1 VQRSVETAQRAV
13 LFADVTDSTR
23 IYESLGDAQAHALID
38 QLLWLL
44 GKSAAGHGGTVV
56 KTLGDGMVCA
66 FPAPDAACR
75 AACDMQLAAQSTP
88 AARPADRLAVRIGFT
103 FGPVVLS
110 EGDVFGDTVN
120 VCSRLVALANPE
132 QVLTTQQTVE
142 AMAPE
147 LRGRCRQLCPIRVRG
162 RHEEIVACSV
172 RYRDDPDATE
182 TNLRLTTI
190 TRGRELV
197 LKLTC
202 GGELRVVR
210 SAGTGLRIG
219 RDRDNDLVVESHFA
233 SRAHARI
240 YPREGHFV
248 LQDLSSNGTYL
259 LADGGTAEILLRR
272 EEAVLTERGWI
283 GLGNSAARHG
293 DHTLRFRVEP
303 DAD

>member
-1 VQRSVETAQRAV
+1 VETAQRAV

-23 IYESLGDAQAHALID
+23 IYESLGDAQAHTLIE

-44 GKSAAGHGGTVV
+44 GKAAAGHGGAVV
-56 KTLGDGMVCA
+56 KKLGDGIVCA
-66 FPAPDAACR
+66 FPTSDAACE
-75 AACDMQLAAQSTP
+75 AACDMQLAALSTP
-88 AARPADRLAVRIGFT
+88 AARPADRLAVRVGFT

-132 QVLTTQQTVE
+132 QVLTTHQTMA

-147 LRGRCRQLCPIRVRG
+147 LRRRCRELFPIRVRG
-162 RHEEIVACSV
+162 RHEEIIACNV
-172 RYRDDPDATE
+172 RYREDPDATE
-182 TNLRLTTI
+182 TNLTRAEI
-190 TRGRELV
+190 TRERELV
-197 LKLTC
+197 LKLTY

-210 SAGTGLRIG
+210 SSGAGIRIG
-219 RDRDNDLVVESHFA
+219 RDKENDLVVESHFA
-233 SRAHARI
+233 SRVHARI
-240 YPREGHFV
+240 TPREGHFV

-259 LADGGTAEILLRR
+259 LGDGSTSEILLRR

-293 DHTLRFRVEP
+293 DHALRFRVEP
-303 DAD
+303 ESD

>member
-1 VQRSVETAQRAV
+1 VENAQRAI

-23 IYESLGDAQAHALID
+23 IYETLGDAAAHALIEP
-38 QLLWLL
+38 LLVVL
-44 GKSAAGHGGTVV
+44 GKAAAGHGGAVV
-56 KTLGDGMVCA
+56 KKLGDGMVCA
-66 FPAPDAACR
+66 FPTSDAACQ
-75 AACDMQLAAQSTP
+75 AACDMQLAALSTP

-132 QVLTTQQTVE
+132 QVLTTQSTVD
-142 AMAPE
+142 AMAAE
-147 LRGRCRQLCPIRVRG
+147 LQERCRQLFPIRVRG
-162 RHEEIVACSV
+162 RHEEIIACNV
-172 RYRDDPDATE
+172 RYREDPDATE
-182 TNLRLTTI
+182 TNIRLTTL
-190 TRGRELV
+190 TRERELV
-197 LKLTC
+197 LKLTY
-202 GGELRVVR
+202 GGDLRVVR
-210 SAGTGLRIG
+210 SAGGGLRVG
-219 RDRDNDLVVESHFA
+219 RDKDNDLVVESHFA

-259 LADGGTAEILLRR
+259 LSDGSTAEILLRR
-272 EEAVLTERGWI
+272 EEAVLAERGWI

-303 DAD
+303 DTD

>member
-1 VQRSVETAQRAV
+1 LETAQRAV

-23 IYESLGDAQAHALID
+23 IYESLGDAQAHTLID

-44 GKSAAGHGGTVV
+44 GKAAANHGGEVV
-56 KTLGDGMVCA
+56 KKLGDGMVCV
-66 FPAPDAACR
+66 FSTSDEACL
-75 AACDMQLAAQSTP
+75 AACDMQLAALSTP

-132 QVLTTQQTVE
+132 QILTTQQTVE
-142 AMAPE
+142 AMAAE
-147 LRGRCRQLCPIRVRG
+147 LRGRCRQLFPIRVRG
-162 RHEEIVACSV
+162 RHEEITACSV
-172 RYRDDPDATE
+172 RYREDPDATE
-182 TNLRLTTI
+182 TNLRLTTL

-202 GGELRVVR
+202 GGELRVVH
-210 SAGTGLRIG
+210 SAGPGLRIG
-219 RDRDNDLVVESHFA
+219 RDKENDLVVESHFA

-259 LADGGTAEILLRR
+259 LADGGTSEILLRR

-303 DAD
+303 ESD

>member
-1 VQRSVETAQRAV
+1 VETAQRAV

-23 IYESLGDAQAHALID
+23 IYELLGDAQAHTLIE

-44 GKSAAGHGGTVV
+44 GKAAAAQGGVVV
-56 KTLGDGMVCA
+56 KNLGDGMVCA
-66 FPAPDAACR
+66 FPTPDEACR
-75 AACDMQLAAQSTP
+75 AACAMQLTALSTP
-88 AARPADRLAVRIGFT
+88 AARPADRLAVRVGFT

-110 EGDVFGDTVN
+110 DGDVFGDTVN

-132 QVLTTQQTVE
+132 QVLTTHQTVE
-142 AMAPE
+142 AMSPE
-147 LRGRCRQLCPIRVRG
+147 LREQCRQLFPIRVRG
-162 RHEEIVACSV
+162 RHEEIIACNV
-172 RYRDDPDATE
+172 RYRQDPDATE

-197 LKLTC
+197 LKLTY
-202 GGELRVVR
+202 GGELRVLR
-210 SAGTGLRIG
+210 TAGTGIRIG
-219 RDRDNDLVVESHFA
+219 RDRDNELMVESHFA

-259 LADGGTAEILLRR
+259 LVDGSTTEILLRR
-272 EEAVLTERGWI
+272 EEAVLTERGWV

-303 DAD
+303 EGD